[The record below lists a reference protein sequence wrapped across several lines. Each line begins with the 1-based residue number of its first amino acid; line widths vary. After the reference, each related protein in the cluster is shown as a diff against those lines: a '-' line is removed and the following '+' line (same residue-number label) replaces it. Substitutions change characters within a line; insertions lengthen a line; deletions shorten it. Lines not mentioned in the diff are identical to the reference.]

1 MAPLIDA
8 TSLLIRRNMPVMT
21 GIDRVEYAIASW
33 ALEAWRLNELTP
45 TFLINTRLVRG
56 ILLPRKMERLL
67 AASRHVRS
75 LESRPGPMLARLFT
89 YLTPP
94 SRLDSHEGAI
104 RLQGAAVSKARPAS
118 WMTTI
123 EGLFGRRIDSLSR
136 SGAPLRYVHLSHYGL
151 QWPERFDWILRNN
164 IDATFFVHDLIPIDF
179 PDYCSASAHQS
190 HKRKL
195 ETIAR
200 IATRV
205 AVNSEDTAYRL
216 RTYLRSE
223 GLRIPSIETIR
234 LGNGPLRDPAPIL
247 PPSTAIQSSGLRP
260 YYVCGGTLEGRK
272 NIPLVIEAWRMLTN
286 RRALKDMPCLVL
298 AGERGWSA
306 EGLFRDLDQ
315 MRDLSSLVI
324 EVSGLND
331 AEMEILVDHA
341 EAVITPSFAE
351 GYSLVPAQAMGRG
364 KMTFMSDIAAHRE
377 LASGQEE
384 LACFFDPRRPD
395 ELLELIERPR
405 QVLNHAPVQRGW
417 HDFAREILVG
427 GGLSPPYSEAMESIQ
442 DAVR

>member
-1 MAPLIDA
+1 M
-8 TSLLIRRNMPVMT
+8 
-21 GIDRVEYAIASW
+21 
-33 ALEAWRLNELTP
+33 
-45 TFLINTRLVRG
+45 
-56 ILLPRKMERLL
+56 
-67 AASRHVRS
+67 
-75 LESRPGPMLARLFT
+75 
-89 YLTPP
+89 
-94 SRLDSHEGAI
+94 
-104 RLQGAAVSKARPAS
+104 
-118 WMTTI
+118 
-123 EGLFGRRIDSLSR
+123 
-136 SGAPLRYVHLSHYGL
+136 
-151 QWPERFDWILRNN
+151 
-164 IDATFFVHDLIPIDF
+164 
-179 PDYCSASAHQS
+179 
-190 HKRKL
+190 
-195 ETIAR
+195 
-200 IATRV
+200 
-205 AVNSEDTAYRL
+205 
-216 RTYLRSE
+216 
-223 GLRIPSIETIR
+223 
-234 LGNGPLRDPAPIL
+234 
-247 PPSTAIQSSGLRP
+247 
-260 YYVCGGTLEGRK
+260 CGGTLEGRK

-377 LASGQEE
+377 LASGQED

-405 QVLNHAPVQRGW
+405 QALNHAPLQRGW
-417 HDFAREILVG
+417 HDFARAILVG